1 MEVDA
6 EQGADDLAGGHPPR
20 EEGEEPS
27 EEDGSEDG
35 AQGGEGLRQVGHRG
49 LDVLLHVLRAVFI
62 VLEAAVGHGSCGGH
76 HQGWGHPGGLVHAA
90 SPGEIA
96 YKVSQVIRTE
106 VDCEETTEAKSRLAY
121 LKLRVGSD

>member
-20 EEGEEPS
+20 EEGEQPS

-35 AQGGEGLRQVGHRG
+35 AQSGEGLRQVGDSG
-49 LDVLLHVLRAVFI
+49 LDVLLHVLRAVLI
-62 VLEAAVGHGSCGGH
+62 VVEAALGHGSRGGH
-76 HQGWGHPGGLVHAA
+76 HQGGGHARGLVHAA

-96 YKVSQVIRTE
+96 YKVSQLIHTE
-106 VDCEETTEAKSRLAY
+106 ADCEETTEAKSRLVY
-121 LKLRVGSD
+121 LLRLGSD